1 MSAEVMKQSL
11 PPRVDLISG
20 PFMDPA
26 FPSAVGSPRIV
37 GDKSSTISAAQLL
50 SAEQPSGLS
59 ALEAANRLRR
69 DGPNELPASKPR
81 SIVAIAWEVIKE
93 PIFLLLVSCG
103 VIYLFLGDK
112 QEALV
117 LLGFVFVVTGISFYQ
132 EHKTERTLEALRD
145 LSSPRALV
153 IREGRS
159 MRIPGREVVK
169 GDLIVL
175 AEGDRVP
182 ADARV
187 LSSTNLS
194 TDESL
199 LTGESV
205 PVRKTRSIEAVQ
217 ATRPGGDDL
226 PFVYSGTL
234 VVQGRGTAVVEGTG
248 VHTEIGKI
256 GRALQSVDLER
267 THLQQETAR
276 WVRILAI
283 AGGIVCVIVVLLHG
297 LTRGSWLNGVL
308 SGLTLAMAIL
318 PNELPVVL
326 TIFMALGAWRISKR
340 HVLTRRVPVVET
352 LGSASVLCVDKTGTL
367 TMNQMSVQTLFAANS
382 LFEVDS
388 QASTMPPERFHEL
401 VEFSVL
407 ANHCDPFDPMERAL
421 NDFAKS
427 RLSNTEHLHD
437 DWVLV
442 RQYPL
447 SPELMALSHVWKS
460 PTGQNLVIAAKGAP
474 EAIVDLCHLTPE
486 AAQMIFVRVAAM
498 AHDGLRVL
506 GVARAYFQNCELPN
520 QQHDFEFEFLGLIGL
535 ADPVRPGVA
544 DAVQECYSAGIR
556 VVMITGDYV
565 GTAVN
570 IGHQIGLRNPEEC
583 ITGPGLDSMGEEEL
597 RERAGTTNIFA
608 RVVPEQKLRLVRAFK
623 ALGHIVAMTGDGVND
638 APALKAAD
646 IGIAMGGRG
655 TDVAREAAA
664 LVLLDDNFSSIV
676 HAVSLGRRI
685 FDNLKKAIAYT
696 LASHLPI
703 IGLTLIPVTMEWPLI
718 LLPFH
723 VAFLHLIIDPACS
736 IVLEAERA
744 EATVMQ
750 QPPRSAK
757 EPLFGKRTFTIS
769 LLQGFSVLGV
779 VLMVFAIAHYNGRAD
794 EEARALTFTTLV
806 GANLALIFTN
816 RSWSRTIAST
826 FHVPNPALWWVVG
839 GTMAFLGLVLFEP
852 HTRTLLRF
860 SVLHLH
866 DFAICFG
873 AAIFSV
879 LWFEIFKLWKTRER
893 DWQRKAVC

>member
-1 MSAEVMKQSL
+1 MERASL
-11 PPRVDLISG
+11 SSVVLPGIVE
-20 PFMDPA
+20 DP
-26 FPSAVGSPRIV
+26 
-37 GDKSSTISAAQLL
+37 SSSISAAERL
-50 SAEQPSGLS
+50 STPQPSGLS
-59 ALEAANRLRR
+59 DSEAAERFRR
-69 DGPNELPASKPR
+69 DGPNELPSSKPR

-93 PIFLLLVSCG
+93 PIFLLLVACG
-103 VIYLFLGDK
+103 AIYLFLGDK
-112 QEALV
+112 QEALM

-159 MRIPGREVVK
+159 TRIPGREVVM

-194 TDESL
+194 SDESL

-205 PVRKTRSIEAVQ
+205 PVRKTASVKGTEIV
-217 ATRPGGDDL
+217 RPGGDDL
-226 PFVYSGTL
+226 PFVYCGTL
-234 VVQGRGTAVVEGTG
+234 VVQGRGIAIVEAIGS
-248 VHTEIGKI
+248 HTEIGKI

-267 THLQQETAR
+267 THLQRETAR

-283 AGGIVCVIVVLLHG
+283 AGGVLCLIVVLLHG

-340 HVLTRRVPVVET
+340 HVLTRRVSVVET

-367 TMNQMSVQTLFAANS
+367 TMNQMSVQRLFAAHS
-382 LFEVDS
+382 VFEVDG
-388 QASTMPPERFHEL
+388 QAPSSPPEKFHQL
-401 VEFSVL
+401 MEFSVL
-407 ANHCDPFDPMERAL
+407 ANHSDPFDPMERAL
-421 NDFAKS
+421 NDFARS
-427 RLSNTEHLHD
+427 RLAHTEHLHD
-437 DWVLV
+437 DWTLV

-447 SPELMALSHVWKS
+447 SPTLMALSQVWKS
-460 PTGQNLVIAAKGAP
+460 PTGEKYVIAAKGAP
-474 EAIVDLCHLTPE
+474 EAIVDLCHLTPDL
-486 AAQMIFVRVAAM
+486 AQMIFAYVSSM

-506 GVARAYFQNCELPN
+506 GVARAYFPGSELPK
-520 QQHDFEFEFLGLIGL
+520 QQHDFDFEFLGLIGL

-544 DAVQECYSAGIR
+544 ESVHECYSAGIR

-565 GTAVN
+565 GTAKK
-570 IGHQIGLRNPEEC
+570 IGQQIGLRNQEQC
-583 ITGPGLDSMGEEEL
+583 ITGPGLDSMSEEEL
-597 RERAGTTNIFA
+597 RERVRTTNIFA

-623 ALGHIVAMTGDGVND
+623 AADQIVAMTGDGVND
-638 APALKAAD
+638 SPALKAAD

-676 HAVSLGRRI
+676 HAVRLGRRI

-703 IGLTLIPVTMEWPLI
+703 IGLTLIPVALEWPLI

-736 IVLEAERA
+736 IVLEAER
-744 EATVMQ
+744 EESTLMR
-750 QPPRSAK
+750 QPPRGAK

-769 LLQGFSVLGV
+769 LMQGLSVLGV
-779 VLMVFAIAHYNGRAD
+779 VLMVFAVAHYSGRVD

-806 GANLALIFTN
+806 LANLALIFTN
-816 RSWSRTIAST
+816 RSWGRTIPST
-826 FHVPNPALWWVVG
+826 LRVPNPALWWVVG
-839 GTMAFLGLVLFEP
+839 GTLAFLGLVLFVP
-852 HTRTLLRF
+852 YSRTLLRF

-866 DFAICFG
+866 DFAICLG
-873 AAIFSV
+873 AAICSV
-879 LWFEIFKLWKTRER
+879 LWFEIFKLLRRLE
-893 DWQRKAVC
+893 KARCVT